1 MLFYDVTL
9 DPLLFVQ
16 EISSVIIPRSLFVTL
31 LSATLLAGGAL
42 GYFQLTKTPE
52 ETARPQGRGGAGA
65 LMGRGGPAGAG
76 TLNTTAPTVRT
87 QLAEFS
93 ARQPAITLFGQTQ
106 FAQTYQIAS
115 PFSSTIAR
123 IDVRSGDPVVQ
134 GQILLQLDTRNLER
148 NLAQQNGQIL
158 DMQARLRQQ
167 ALQGEADVAALA
179 LEREALTL
187 AQDNLRRV
195 QDLQARSLASSADVE
210 NARRSV
216 ISQQQSV
223 QTRELAVARQD
234 DTVLQLNAQLEGL
247 IQQRNAIEEDIA
259 AATIR
264 AQVNGLVDTVAV
276 QTGQNVNS
284 GSALLTV
291 QSTEPFQ
298 IRTTLPSQYL
308 ALLDRA
314 NPLRGRVD
322 WQGSSTELVLTSWG
336 LNANQGGVSVTLDLV
351 DPNGPLI
358 AGTFLPLNL
367 FLPAVDDVMSVP
379 TNALYGNNRLYE
391 VANGRLVERRAEIVG
406 EDPARPGQAYLV
418 RSDMPPDAL
427 VLITRLE
434 RPETGLR
441 VQQLNQQAVQGD
453 RTPRRPELSIED

>member
-1 MLFYDVTL
+1 M
-9 DPLLFVQ
+9 
-16 EISSVIIPRSLFVTL
+16 IIPRSLFVTL

-52 ETARPQGRGGAGA
+52 EAARPQGRGGAGA

-87 QLAEFS
+87 QVAEYS
-93 ARQPAITLFGQTQ
+93 TRQPAITLFGQTQ

-115 PFSSTIAR
+115 PFSSTVER
-123 IDVRSGDPVVQ
+123 LDVRPGDPVVQ
-134 GQILLQLDTRNLER
+134 NQVLLQLDTRTLER
-148 NLAQQNGQIL
+148 SLAQQNGQIL
-158 DMQARLRQQ
+158 DMQARIRQQ
-167 ALQGEADVAALA
+167 VLQGEADIAALA

-195 QDLQARSLASSADVE
+195 QDLQARNLASSADVE

-223 QTRELAVARQD
+223 QSRELAVARQE
-234 DTVLQLNAQLEGL
+234 DTLLQLNAQLEGL
-247 IQQRNAIEEDIA
+247 EQQRNAIEEDIA

-264 AQVNGLVDTVAV
+264 AQVKGLVDTVTV
-276 QTGQNVNS
+276 QVGQNVNN

-308 ALLDRA
+308 ALLDRE

-322 WQGSSTELVLTSWG
+322 WQDNSTELVLTSWG

-358 AGTFLPLNL
+358 AGTFVPLNL
-367 FLPAVDDVMSVP
+367 YLPAVDQVMSVP

-391 VANGRLVERRAEIVG
+391 VAEGRLVERTADIVG
-406 EDPARPGQAYLV
+406 EDPNRPGQAYLV
-418 RSDMPPDAL
+418 RSDMPANAD

-441 VQQLNQQAVQGD
+441 VQRLNQQAAQGD
-453 RTPRRPELSIED
+453 RPSQRPTLAVED